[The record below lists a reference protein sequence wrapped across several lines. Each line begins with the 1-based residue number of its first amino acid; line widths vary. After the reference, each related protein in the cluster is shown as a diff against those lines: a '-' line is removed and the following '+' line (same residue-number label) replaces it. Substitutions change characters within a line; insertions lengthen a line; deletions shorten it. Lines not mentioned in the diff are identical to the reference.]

1 LRPNNLF
8 LGIATSAVLIAAC
21 AAPDPTPTTKPAAAP
36 TATSAPTAAAPTKPA
51 VAPTTASAAP
61 TTAVAPT
68 TASASAPTQAS
79 QAASQTT
86 AGGARTFAV
95 ASDQSEVKLT
105 VKEVFADGNV
115 NNDAQLTTK
124 DIKGQIVVTREGQV
138 VADKSKF
145 TVNLDSLKS
154 DRGQRDQF
162 IKRNPLQTSQFPN
175 AEFQPTELKLN
186 GTAPTTSGDVK
197 GQLVGTMTIHGVG
210 KPMTFDLDSKLDG
223 SSVKGTATGSLK
235 ITDFGM
241 SLPRVPVVASIE
253 DLGRL
258 QITFVAN
265 AA

>member
-1 LRPNNLF
+1 VRPNNLF
-8 LGIATSAVLIAAC
+8 LCVATSAVLAVAC
-21 AAPDPTPTTKPAAAP
+21 ATPEP
-36 TATSAPTAAAPTKPA
+36 TATTAPPTAAPAATAAPTKPA
-51 VAPTTASAAP
+51 AAAPSAAP
-61 TTAVAPT
+61 AATNTV
-68 TASASAPTQAS
+68 SVSAPTQAS
-79 QAASQTT
+79 QPASQTN
-86 AGGARTFAV
+86 AGGARSFAI
-95 ASDQSEVKLT
+95 APDQSEVKLT

-115 NNDAQLTTK
+115 NNDAVLTTK

-162 IKRNPLQTSQFPN
+162 VKRSTLQTNQFPN

-186 GTAPTTSGDVK
+186 GTAPTTSGEVK
-197 GQLVGTMTIHGVG
+197 GQLIGTMTIHGVG
-210 KPMTFDLDSKLDG
+210 KPVTFDLDSKLDG

-241 SLPRVPVVASIE
+241 TLPRVPIVASIE
-253 DLGRL
+253 DMGRL
-258 QITFVAN
+258 QISFVAN